1 MVVGLLTMIAL
12 LGVTF
17 LVIARLDAKQS
28 DALIAKAQADPL
40 AARVVSQVISLLR
53 DTLEIDNSATLPYT
67 KDGSW
72 CSPRSGSIACA
83 CRTVHLARHYLI
95 P

>member
-17 LVIARLDAKQS
+17 LVIAR
-28 DALIAKAQADPL
+28 
-40 AARVVSQVISLLR
+40 LLR